1 MILSFSS
8 LLSYDTLQF
17 STEQSLLFAGKFEDL
32 THSVGGDIF
41 VLDDKTIY
49 IQVGILNSSP
59 LILNYSSS
67 IPWSSIPRPQFLDTW
82 SSIPH
87 SWSLIPRPWS
97 LILNS
102 SSLILDP
109 WYSIPRPQFLDL
121 DPQFLILDPWS
132 STPRPWSLILNSS
145 SSIPWYLI
153 LDSSFLI
160 LDPWFLVLDPWPSIP
175 RHWSLVL
182 YHDPWQW
189 QILWRDDLDP
199 DDKWKLKSGCC
210 SLSPCSAIV
219 LWCYIA
225 RVLLWVELHWVVYI
239 GARALS
245 QRAPDWGLEHR
256 CAFFGRD

>member
-67 IPWSSIPRPQFLDTW
+67 IPWSSIPRPHFLDTW

-87 SWSLIPRPWS
+87 SWSLI
-97 LILNS
+97 LNS
-102 SSLILDP
+102 SSLILN
-109 WYSIPRPQFLDL
+109 S
-121 DPQFLILDPWS
+121 LILDP
-132 STPRPWSLILNSS
+132 R
-145 SSIPWYLI
+145 
-153 LDSSFLI
+153 FLI

-199 DDKWKLKSGCC
+199 DDKWKLKSGRC
-210 SLSPCSAIV
+210 SLSPCSSIV
-219 LWCYIA
+219 LWC
-225 RVLLWVELHWVVYI
+225 
-239 GARALS
+239 
-245 QRAPDWGLEHR
+245 
-256 CAFFGRD
+256 

>member
-67 IPWSSIPRPQFLDTW
+67 IPWSSIPRPHFLDTW

-121 DPQFLILDPWS
+121 DPQFLIFDPWS
-132 STPRPWSLILNSS
+132 STPRPWSLILDPQFFVLNS
-145 SSIPWYLI
+145 LI
-153 LDSSFLI
+153 LDPRFLI
-160 LDPWFLVLDPWPSIP
+160 LDPWSLIP
-175 RHWSLVL
+175 RPWSLTL
-182 YHDPWQW
+182 NSSSLILGPLSWSLTMTNFMTRRSGSRWQVKTE
-189 QILWRDDLDP
+189 
-199 DDKWKLKSGCC
+199 KW
-210 SLSPCSAIV
+210 
-219 LWCYIA
+219 
-225 RVLLWVELHWVVYI
+225 VLLPVSL
-239 GARALS
+239 
-245 QRAPDWGLEHR
+245 
-256 CAFFGRD
+256 